1 MKYFAALIV
10 TSILSS
16 VALAAPSP
24 DLMTYRCFGKSAEFS
39 FQWQVTYNHGTLF
52 KSQLTTTFPGND
64 VRKNPWKSVSSTKF
78 KFEVD
83 SPWSQYRTYMYRNRE
98 VSLGLAVV
106 DPTTS
111 AELDNPPYSEF
122 KCYKH

>member
-1 MKYFAALIV
+1 MKYLMTLVV
-10 TSILSS
+10 TSLIGS
-16 VALAAPSP
+16 VALAAS
-24 DLMTYRCFGKSAEFS
+24 DELQYRCFGKTSEFS
-39 FQWQVTYNHGTLF
+39 FQWNITYNHGTLF
-52 KSQLTTTFPGND
+52 KSQLTVTYPGND
-64 VRKNPWKSVSSTKF
+64 VRKNPWKSVSSSKF

-83 SPWSQYRTYMYRNRE
+83 SPWSQYRTYIYRNRQ

-122 KCYKH
+122 RCYKH